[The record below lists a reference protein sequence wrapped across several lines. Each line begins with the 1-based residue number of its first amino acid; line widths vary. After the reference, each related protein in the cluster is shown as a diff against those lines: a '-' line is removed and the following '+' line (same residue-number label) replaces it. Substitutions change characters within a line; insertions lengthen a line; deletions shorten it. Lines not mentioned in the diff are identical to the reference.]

1 MSVTSPRVREKQAS
15 LTFAWTTCEGDGAR
29 LCLATLLALLV
40 FGLAG
45 MSLRIVVPSSI
56 AKDGRHL
63 PEAQLLVVNADTD
76 PSVLRLLA
84 KNEVPSL
91 AVEEAVGEAP
101 LIDDLL
107 AQLGLTE
114 QEASAIDLYPTPH
127 LAPILAWPRQ
137 ANANLTLPPLP
148 KVVEQAPIVQK
159 IRPWRVRLT
168 AAGSLAELF
177 GEAEFPWPRGGGRDP
192 QREFFVTVDPSG
204 RTVVASLL
212 GEAEPA
218 MEADLRRLWERHLAG
233 RMPPQEV
240 LSGVV
245 AVEFF
250 QKAED
255 EG

>member
-1 MSVTSPRVREKQAS
+1 MNPASPRVSEKEAS
-15 LTFAWTTCEGDGAR
+15 LTFAWKVCEGTGAR

-56 AKDGRHL
+56 AEDGRRL
-63 PEAQLLVVNADTD
+63 PEAQLVVVNADSD
-76 PSVLRLLA
+76 PSLRRLLA
-84 KNEVPSL
+84 ENEVPSL
-91 AVEEAVGEAP
+91 AVAEAVGEAP

-114 QEASAIDLYPTPH
+114 QEVRRVDLYPAPRI
-127 LAPILAWPRQ
+127 APILAWPQR
-137 ANANLTLPPLP
+137 ADTSLTLPPP
-148 KVVEQAPIVQK
+148 PEVVESAPIVRNT
-159 IRPWRVRLT
+159 RPWRVRLT
-168 AAGSLAELF
+168 ATGPLAELF
-177 GEAEFPWPRGGGRDP
+177 GEGEFPWTRGGGIVP

-218 MEADLRRLWERHLAG
+218 VEADLRRLWERHLMG
-233 RMPPQEV
+233 REQPREV